1 MYPVTVKQIV
11 EASPS
16 TDDKSNFVIDGSDVF
31 NVRLLNYP
39 KISLIYF
46 SLLIWCSICE
56 EVELLL
62 WLSRTKIR
70 YLFA

>member
-16 TDDKSNFVIDGSDVF
+16 TDDKSNFAIDGSDVF

-39 KISLIYF
+39 KISLTI
-46 SLLIWCSICE
+46 SL
-56 EVELLL
+56 
-62 WLSRTKIR
+62 
-70 YLFA
+70 F

>member
-16 TDDKSNFVIDGSDVF
+16 TADKSNFVIDGSDVF